1 MAVFLLIRHGHNDV
15 VGRTLAGRKSGIHL
29 NATGKD
35 QAEKLVERL
44 SEVPIQAIFSSPMER
59 TRETAEPLAR
69 NLGLEIG
76 IMEDITEIDFGEWAG
91 RSFEDLE
98 NDPEWRHF
106 NTFRSGT
113 RIPGGELMVEVQ
125 NRMVTSI
132 EKLRKEFPDK
142 VIALFSHGD
151 PIKTVIGHYAGIPLD
166 FALRLHISLASVS
179 VVAVHDYG
187 PRIFCINNT
196 GNFPFFE

>member
-1 MAVFLLIRHGHNDV
+1 VAVFLLIRHGHNDV